1 MYNVYFTSLES
12 KFARELASW
21 FERNGFHVTTGL
33 TTGIEFF
40 VDTTETLVEGDDRA
54 VGEGVSYEAGVLAYE
69 KYVSEPLDK
78 LTKVLQNMV
87 GRKRVCFLSSRNS
100 SVSESTAVSGFGK
113 NMSRAAMHNI
123 LTITKNGL
131 IEQGFTFRLFDPMT
145 GEYPAEK
152 AAAAAFVYF
161 SRDRFRDDSSSS
173 KFREDER
180 NLMIRDAYGREIPW

>member
-1 MYNVYFTSLES
+1 
-12 KFARELASW
+12 
-21 FERNGFHVTTGL
+21 
-33 TTGIEFF
+33 
-40 VDTTETLVEGDDRA
+40 
-54 VGEGVSYEAGVLAYE
+54 
-69 KYVSEPLDK
+69 
-78 LTKVLQNMV
+78 
-87 GRKRVCFLSSRNS
+87 
-100 SVSESTAVSGFGK
+100 
-113 NMSRAAMHNI
+113 MSRAAMHNI

-161 SRDRFRDDSSSS
+161 TRDRFRDDSSSS